1 MSIQDSTAGSRETP
15 TRAGT
20 ERGRERSP
28 NANVT
33 NPSRDGKLA
42 DAWLDRNRQLV
53 EANRFFA
60 LAIEP
65 DAVVED
71 ARGGRER
78 KWPSTVV
85 RRVSPRLG
93 SLIHRHRQLE
103 RTPANPSAG
112 VKHEILLESR
122 SA

>member
-1 MSIQDSTAGSRETP
+1 MSIQDSTAGSRETL
-15 TRAGT
+15 TRA
-20 ERGRERSP
+20 RGREPSP

-33 NPSRDGKLA
+33 SPSRDGKFA
-42 DAWLDRNRQLV
+42 DAWLDGNRKFV

-65 DAVVED
+65 EAVVKD

-78 KWPSTVV
+78 KWPSTLV

-93 SLIHRHRQLE
+93 GLIHRHRQLE
-103 RTPANPSAG
+103 GTPATPSAG
-112 VKHEILLESR
+112 VKHEILLESK